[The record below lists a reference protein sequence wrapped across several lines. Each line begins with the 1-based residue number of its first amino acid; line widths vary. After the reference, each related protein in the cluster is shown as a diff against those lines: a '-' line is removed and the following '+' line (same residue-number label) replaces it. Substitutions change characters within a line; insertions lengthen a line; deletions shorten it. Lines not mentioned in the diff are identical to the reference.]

1 MLTPKTYKGY
11 DSDGKC
17 VIEYTA
23 VDANDYINPAEVQA
37 GIDKVKA
44 AFTEQMKEVGDK
56 LRAITADASEAI
68 IVQGTKMD
76 EVIED
81 TADALDKVP
90 AQIYDSISGLYTE
103 AEAAHDKIQTA
114 ANEEAR
120 NAAASYTGVVRVS

>member
-1 MLTPKTYKGY
+1 MLTPKTYRGY

-23 VDANDYINPAEVQA
+23 VDANDYINPAEVQTA
-37 GIDKVKA
+37 IDKVKT
-44 AFTEQMKEVGDK
+44 AFTEQMKDVGDK

-81 TADALDKVP
+81 TADALDQVP
-90 AQIYDSISGLYTE
+90 GQIYDSISGLYAE

-120 NAAASYTGVVRVS
+120 NAAASYSGVVRVA

>member
-1 MLTPKTYKGY
+1 
-11 DSDGKC
+11 
-17 VIEYTA
+17 
-23 VDANDYINPAEVQA
+23 
-37 GIDKVKA
+37 
-44 AFTEQMKEVGDK
+44 
-56 LRAITADASEAI
+56 
-68 IVQGTKMD
+68 MD